1 MHCTHPTF
9 IHTQLHSLCIMEYI
23 QTYMHIYLHTCTYI
37 HTYTDAYVRTCI
49 SQTFC
54 LTRSSFGC
62 AFRWLPLPL
71 CLTLCSLSL
80 SVCSSV
86 RLSLRV
92 VPSRFAILLSR
103 FSLSLSRLLNETCQ
117 TGLSYKPKIY
127 IHTKVH
133 THTGRD
139 SSILSFVHR
148 ERPLL
153 PIRSH
158 SLAPWTTSML
168 TLNLKYIHTNTAC
181 LRVAASTSTQWQQ
194 QQQRWR

>member
-9 IHTQLHSLCIMEYI
+9 THTQLHLLCIMEYI
-23 QTYMHIYLHTCTYI
+23 QICTHTYVHTYIQTYMHTYTYIHTHIQTYI
-37 HTYTDAYVRTCI
+37 HTYKHTYERTCI

-92 VPSRFAILLSR
+92 VPSRFALLLSR
-103 FSLSLSRLLNETCQ
+103 LSLSLSLAQRNVPNWFIIQ
-117 TGLSYKPKIY
+117 AKNIY
-127 IHTKVH
+127 THKS
-133 THTGRD
+133 THTQT
-139 SSILSFVHR
+139 H
-148 ERPLL
+148 
-153 PIRSH
+153 
-158 SLAPWTTSML
+158 
-168 TLNLKYIHTNTAC
+168 
-181 LRVAASTSTQWQQ
+181 WQ
-194 QQQRWR
+194 